1 MTYLIMLSMILAR
14 RKLLPKRNETVIKT
28 NTDGKSTVI
37 PSVRNIQKECMKHRY
52 SKPPCTSRKE
62 IVCYTIGNTWYL
74 QRCQG
79 QDKIKSAE
87 CYCPK
92 ATEGETYLF
101 YMKE

>member
-1 MTYLIMLSMILAR
+1 MLSMILAR

-37 PSVRNIQKECMKHRY
+37 PSLRNIQKECMKHRY
-52 SKPPCTSRKE
+52 PKPPCTSRKE

-87 CYCPK
+87 CYCPQ

-101 YMKE
+101 KMKE